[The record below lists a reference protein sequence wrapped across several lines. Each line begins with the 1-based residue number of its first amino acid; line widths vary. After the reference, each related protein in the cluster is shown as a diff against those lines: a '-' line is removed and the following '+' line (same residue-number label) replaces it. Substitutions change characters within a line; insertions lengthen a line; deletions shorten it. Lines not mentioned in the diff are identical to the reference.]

1 MKKFFFLLL
10 IVLLPA
16 VVFSQDEGRKI
27 LRGQMVADSI
37 KVEYI
42 TVLNKNTNIK
52 AITDDN
58 GYFTIYAQPA
68 DTLYFSSINFRPAM
82 LILDKTHFVEKK
94 LVMRMEP
101 NITVLDEILIIP
113 LTGNLE
119 EDSKDIETRQFT
131 SDLDSKV
138 LTEGLNVEDQ
148 VPVNPAFPS
157 NERRLPGIDFVKV
170 YDLIF
175 KPKKKQKDMT
185 KEYLQGRTFSELVQ
199 EKYTYYFFTETLKLK
214 HEEINLFL
222 AYADNGKESALLLAP
237 DKEFELTDYLINKSN
252 DYHNREK

>member
-10 IVLLPA
+10 ITFLPA
-16 VVFSQDEGRKI
+16 VVFSQGGGRKI

-68 DTLYFSSINFRPAM
+68 DTLYFSSISFRPAV
-82 LILDKTHFVEKK
+82 LVLDKSHFVEKK

-101 NITVLDEILIIP
+101 NITVLDEIVIIP

-119 EDSKDIETRQFT
+119 EDSKDIKTRKFT
-131 SDLDSKV
+131 SDLNSKL

-148 VPVNPAFPS
+148 IPVNPAFPS
-157 NERRLPGIDFVKV
+157 NERRLPGIDFIKV

-175 KPKKKQKDMT
+175 KPRKKEKDMA

-199 EKYTYYFFTETLKLK
+199 ERYTYYFFTETLKLK
-214 HEEINLFL
+214 HEEIGLFL
-222 AYADNGKESALLLAP
+222 AFADEGKESALLLAP
-237 DKEFELTDYLINKSN
+237 DKEFELTGYLLKKGEE
-252 DYHNREK
+252 YHKREK